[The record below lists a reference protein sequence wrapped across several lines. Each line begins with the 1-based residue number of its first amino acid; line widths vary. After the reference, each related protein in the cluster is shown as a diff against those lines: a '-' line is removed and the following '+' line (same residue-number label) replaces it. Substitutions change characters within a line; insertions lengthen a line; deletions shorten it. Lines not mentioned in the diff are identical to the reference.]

1 MTNTIQH
8 HIDTLVAGQDLN
20 ATDAEHAF
28 QIIMNGGATPAQMAA
43 FLVALRMKGETATEL
58 LAGARVMRAKM
69 VVFNAPEGAVDSCGT
84 GGDAK
89 GTLNVSTAVA
99 IVVAACGVPVAKH
112 GNRSV
117 SSKSGS
123 SDVLQALGVDVNA
136 PMGCLEAAINNPKCR
151 IAFLMAPRFHTAARH
166 VAPVRKEIGLRTIFN
181 LLGPLCNPAQ
191 PKFQVIGVYDP
202 KWLRP
207 MAEVLKELGV
217 EHAWVVHG
225 ADGLD
230 ELSTTG
236 ESHVVA
242 LNNGSI
248 SEFTVS
254 PEDVDLPRTTL
265 DKLIGGNAEFNARAL
280 SQLLDGATEP
290 YRDIVLLNAA
300 SVLLVAG
307 KVKDLKEGVALAVDA
322 IDSGRAKEALALL
335 VSYAS
340 ENENIRNAQ
349 NPT

>member
-1 MTNTIQH
+1 MTNAIQH
-8 HIDTLVAGQDLN
+8 HIDRVVDGHDLT
-20 ATDAEHAF
+20 ASEAELAF
-28 QIIMNGGATPAQMAA
+28 QIIMNGGATPGQMAA

-58 LAGARVMRAKM
+58 LAGARVMRSKM
-69 VVFNAPEGAVDSCGT
+69 VSFNAPAGAVDSCGT

-89 GTLNVSTAVA
+89 GTLNISTAVA
-99 IVVAACGVPVAKH
+99 IVVAGCGVPVAKH

-136 PMGCLEAAINNPKCR
+136 PMACLEAAINNPKCR
-151 IAFLMAPRFHTAARH
+151 LAFLMAPRFHTAMRH
-166 VAPVRKEIGLRTIFN
+166 VTPVRKELGMRTIFN

-191 PKFQVIGVYDP
+191 PKFQVIGVFDP

-236 ESHVVA
+236 ESHVAA

-254 PEDVDLPRTTL
+254 PEDVDLPRTRS
-265 DKLIGGNAEFNARAL
+265 A
-280 SQLLDGATEP
+280 GA
-290 YRDIVLLNAA
+290 
-300 SVLLVAG
+300 
-307 KVKDLKEGVALAVDA
+307 
-322 IDSGRAKEALALL
+322 SGIILFR
-335 VSYAS
+335 
-340 ENENIRNAQ
+340 
-349 NPT
+349 